1 MEIFLRGGSGGIGKA
16 IKKTLE
22 DNQINVISPD
32 SKTLDLIHD
41 LDVSNYPLLDG
52 FIHCAGVNNINTYDK
67 LTSEDIFSSYKINTT
82 SFIELCSKLKLKDK
96 SNIIAIGSLYAT
108 QTKQGRIPYTMS
120 KHALLGAVKTLAIEM
135 SSKQIKVNMVSP
147 GFVDTPLTRKNNQ
160 QNRISYL
167 DASIPL
173 GLTSPQSIADICNF
187 LITQNQ
193 AITGQNLIVDGGYS
207 LIGI

>member
-1 MEIFLRGGSGGIGKA
+1 MKIFLTGGSGGIGKT

-22 DNQINVISPD
+22 TNQITVISPS
-32 SKTLDLIHD
+32 SKTLDLNYD
-41 LDVSNYPLLDG
+41 LNVNNYPLLDG
-52 FIHCAGVNNINTYDK
+52 FIHCAGINNINTYNK
-67 LTSEDIFSSYKINTT
+67 LTPEDIFNSYKINTT
-82 SFIELCSKLKLKDK
+82 SFIELCSKLKIKNK

-108 QTKQGRIPYTMS
+108 QTKQGRTPYTMS

-147 GFVDTPLTRKNNQ
+147 GFVDTPLTRKNNLR
-160 QNRISYL
+160 NRINYL
-167 DASIPL
+167 EASIPL
-173 GLTSPQSIADICNF
+173 GLTSPQSIADVCNF